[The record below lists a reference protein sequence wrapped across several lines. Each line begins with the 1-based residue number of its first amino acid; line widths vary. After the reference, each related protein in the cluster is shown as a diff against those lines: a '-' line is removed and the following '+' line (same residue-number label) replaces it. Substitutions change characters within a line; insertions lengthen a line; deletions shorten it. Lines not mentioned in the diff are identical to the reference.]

1 MKTPTI
7 IKNIFRSPQ
16 KWIYKYIPKREYAD
30 KTHLIPEFLFG
41 CVIEFVESEKCFE
54 HINFDAVPEQKK
66 FARELRQCYDF
77 VKNVRPFLQQAM
89 DEELTEASKKNP
101 MVWKESKGDDS
112 LLELEESKYSYKELY
127 GRYNYL
133 EENLKKQDQKYMKW
147 IVKNIDHLWT

>member
-1 MKTPTI
+1 MKNP
-7 IKNIFRSPQ
+7 FRSPQ

-54 HINFDAVPEQKK
+54 HTEYRYHSSDRK
-66 FARELRQCYDF
+66 FARDLKQCYDF
-77 VKNVRPFLQQAM
+77 VKNVRPSLQQSM

-101 MVWKESKGDDS
+101 IIFRAKA
-112 LLELEESKYSYKELY
+112 LLEVERSKYSYEELY
-127 GRYNYL
+127 GRCNYL
-133 EENLKKQDQKYMKW
+133 EENLKKQEQKYMKW

>member
-1 MKTPTI
+1 MKNPF
-7 IKNIFRSPQ
+7 KSPQ

-54 HINFDAVPEQKK
+54 HTEYSYHSSDRK

-77 VKNVRPFLQQAM
+77 VKNVRPSLQQSM

-101 MVWKESKGDDS
+101 LVWKESK
-112 LLELEESKYSYKELY
+112 YSYEELY
-127 GRYNYL
+127 GRYNYI
-133 EENLKKQDQKYMKW
+133 EENLKKQEQKYMKW
-147 IVKNIDHLWT
+147 IVKNVDHLWT

>member
-1 MKTPTI
+1 MKNP
-7 IKNIFRSPQ
+7 FRSPQ

-54 HINFDAVPEQKK
+54 RTEYRYHSADRK

-77 VKNVRPFLQQAM
+77 VKNVRPSLQQSM
-89 DEELTEASKKNP
+89 DEELTEAYEKNP
-101 MVWKESKGDDS
+101 MVWKESEEDNS
-112 LLELEESKYSYKELY
+112 LLELKESKYSYKELY

-133 EENLKKQDQKYMKW
+133 EESLKKQEQKYMKW
-147 IVKNIDHLWT
+147 IVKNVDHLWT